1 MKIAMRNAALTLCAA
16 SFLGA
21 GAAHAQSVGM
31 ATSQP
36 GSFYHSQA
44 AVLSAV
50 LTEKAGVQARVQP
63 YASPNVHLPAVN
75 AGQIEIGLA
84 NIFETGLALS
94 GADYFKGR
102 ANPNLRLITITSP
115 LRTGL
120 FVQKDSPIK
129 TIADLK
135 GKRLPWR
142 FPAQNII
149 MPLLNIQL
157 ESVGLGEKDIVPV
170 PVPTVVRGADDFMAG
185 RTDAFIFALGAGKVT
200 EVDAAVK
207 GLRALPLEDTPATRA
222 AIKKHFPQS
231 YIETVNPRPGL
242 AGVTAPTLVQTY
254 DGVMVTSANASQE
267 LIYRITKAL
276 FENAPAIAKG
286 SPTLGGFAQAKMAKN
301 VDPVQYHPGAIK
313 LFQEKG
319 MWPPK

>member
-1 MKIAMRNAALTLCAA
+1 MLKLSNTGALFGVIALAATSAA
-16 SFLGA
+16 N
-21 GAAHAQSVGM
+21 AQSVGM

-44 AVLSAV
+44 TVLSAV

-63 YASPNVHLPAVN
+63 YSSPNVHLPAVN

-84 NIFETGLALS
+84 NSFESGLALS

-102 ANPNLRLITITSP
+102 ANPNLRMISITSQ

-120 FVQKDSPIK
+120 FVQKDSPVK

-135 GKRLPWR
+135 GKRMPWR

-149 MPLLNIQL
+149 MPLLYIQL
-157 ESVGLGEKDIVPV
+157 ESVGLGEKDIVAV

-185 RTDAFIFALGAGKVT
+185 RTDVFIFALGAGKVT

-242 AGVTAPTLVQTY
+242 AGVSTPTAVQTY
-254 DGVMVTSANASQE
+254 DGVMVTFANAPEE
-267 LIYRITKAL
+267 LIYRITKAMW
-276 FENAPAIAKG
+276 ENAAAIAKG
-286 SPTLGGFAQAKMAKN
+286 SPTLAGFAQGKMAKN

-313 LFQEKG
+313 FYQEKG
-319 MWPPK
+319 LWPPK

>member
-1 MKIAMRNAALTLCAA
+1 MLSMFKISTTMGAIALAAA
-16 SFLGA
+16 S
-21 GAAHAQSVGM
+21 AAQAQSVGM

-44 AVLSAV
+44 TVLSAV

-63 YASPNVHLPAVN
+63 YSSPNVHLPAVN

-84 NIFETGLALS
+84 NSFEAGLALT

-102 ANPNLRLITITSP
+102 ANPNLRMISITSQ

-135 GKRLPWR
+135 GKRMPWR

-149 MPLLNIQL
+149 MPLLSIQL

-185 RTDAFIFALGAGKVT
+185 RTDVFIFALGSGKVT

-242 AGVTAPTLVQTY
+242 AGVLTPTAVQTY
-254 DGVMVTSANASQE
+254 DGVMVTFANAPEE
-267 LIYRITKAL
+267 LIYRITKAMW
-276 FENAPAIAKG
+276 ENAATIAKG
-286 SPTLGGFAQAKMAKN
+286 SPTLSGFAQGKMAKN

-313 LFQEKG
+313 FYQEKG
-319 MWPPK
+319 LWPPK